1 MRKRVISS
9 VKFKHRLLQMIID
22 LQSDQI
28 RIPKDMEDYLR
39 KLASNNGQSFAKI
52 KTKTD
57 LLKAFIKTLP
67 QQQAYELLNSIEHY
81 KTSKGSK

>member
-1 MRKRVISS
+1 
-9 VKFKHRLLQMIID
+9 MIID

-28 RIPKDMEDYLR
+28 RIPKDMEDYLK
-39 KLASNNGQSFAKI
+39 KLASNNGQTFSKI

-67 QQQAYELLNSIEHY
+67 QQQAYELLNSIEQY
-81 KTSKGSK
+81 KTFKANK

>member
-1 MRKRVISS
+1 
-9 VKFKHRLLQMIID
+9 MIID

-28 RIPKDMEDYLR
+28 RIPRDMEDYLL
-39 KLASNNGQSFAKI
+39 KLAQHNGQSFSKI

-81 KTSKGSK
+81 KISKENK

>member
-1 MRKRVISS
+1 
-9 VKFKHRLLQMIID
+9 MIID
-22 LQSDQI
+22 LQSNQI

-39 KLASNNGQSFAKI
+39 KLALKNGQSFSKI

-67 QQQAYELLNSIEHY
+67 QKQAFELLNSIEQY
-81 KTSKGSK
+81 QLSKASK

>member
-1 MRKRVISS
+1 
-9 VKFKHRLLQMIID
+9 MIID

-28 RIPKDMEDYLR
+28 RIPRDMEDYLL
-39 KLASNNGQSFAKI
+39 KLAKHNGQSFSKI

-81 KTSKGSK
+81 KTSKGNK

>member
-1 MRKRVISS
+1 
-9 VKFKHRLLQMIID
+9 MIID

-39 KLASNNGQSFAKI
+39 KLAGNNGQTFSKI

-67 QQQAYELLNSIEHY
+67 QQQAYELLNSIEQY
-81 KTSKGSK
+81 KISKSNK